1 MAKKKKRGTKKRSG
15 GSMSNLRG
23 GFKGMF
29 SGGKGKKPNADPQQF
44 LYILL
49 ALFALFALVFFGT
62 RF

>member
-1 MAKKKKRGTKKRSG
+1 
-15 GSMSNLRG
+15 MSNLRG